1 MPRRPNWMKFDV
13 VLKQESN
20 IEQRASNVEHRSPGK
35 SVEVPEGMQRYRAVV
50 AYDGTAYAGWQ
61 VQPGAVTIQGELEA
75 AVKQVTGEAARV
87 QCSGRTDAGVHAV
100 GQVAHFDLAKTFD
113 LAKLRLSLNAVL
125 PEDIRVLKVNRAKPD
140 FHARFSPKG
149 KEYRYFIWNAA
160 VMPPHLRHYH
170 YAVRKPLDAAAMRR
184 AARLLTGR
192 QDFAAFSANPNRE
205 ISGTVRHL
213 HSLTVT
219 KRGAEIVI
227 RARGDGFLYKMVRS
241 LAGFLIRVGAG
252 ELPPESART
261 ILDSKLRTATVP
273 TAPPQGL
280 FLWKVFYSRD

>member
-1 MPRRPNWMKFDV
+1 M
-13 VLKQESN
+13 
-20 IEQRASNVEHRSPGK
+20 
-35 SVEVPEGMQRYRAVV
+35 VV

-61 VQPGAVTIQGELEA
+61 VQPGAQTIQGAMEA
-75 AVKQVTGEAARV
+75 ALKQVTGEPTRV
-87 QCSGRTDAGVHAV
+87 QCSGRTDASVHAI
-100 GQVAHFDLAKTFD
+100 GQVAHFDLAKSFTLD
-113 LAKLRLSLNAVL
+113 KLQFSLNAVL
-125 PEDIRVLKVNRAKPD
+125 PEDIRVLALRRARPD

-149 KEYRYFIWNAA
+149 KEYRYFIWNNP

-170 YAVRKPLDAAAMRR
+170 YLVRKPLDVVAMRC
-184 AARLLTGR
+184 AAKLLVGK

-213 HSLTVT
+213 HGLAVT
-219 KRGAEIVI
+219 RRGHEIVI

-252 ELPPESART
+252 DLPPESART
-261 ILDSKLRTATVP
+261 ILDAKLRTATVP

-280 FLWKVFYSRD
+280 FLWKVFYSGQKK